1 MWVPVKHESKIILFF
16 QFNAFLFFKLYPQ
29 TSTSNHPI
37 TLPDLL
43 RRIVQITPPICRL
56 MHHLAHYVHTV
67 APSIWQPLYLPEPRP
82 TDRNGSQMVDLFSY
96 LRNSRHFAGGF
107 KVHDDFFVFIED
119 DDWMRGEVDY
129 LHLSDSY
136 SSIVLNIS
144 YTKAG
149 TTAFPYPLID
159 PFLHF
164 GKVIPSNL
172 MGNSSYPLQIG
183 D

>member
-119 DDWMRGEVDY
+119 DYWVRREVDN
-129 LHLSDSY
+129 LHLRPM
-136 SSIVLNIS
+136 SSLKSNTFCKFQTS
-144 YTKAG
+144 G
-149 TTAFPYPLID
+149 
-159 PFLHF
+159 FLSAINRNFFRWASFH
-164 GKVIPSNL
+164 SE
-172 MGNSSYPLQIG
+172 G
-183 D
+183 DCVTRVWR